1 MWMMSSCTTTS
12 APASC
17 TYARRRAWGGATS
30 ASIASAWRSCARSF
44 KRHADRLMVGGAVG
58 AVDGDAAKTRRQIL
72 GNEDVVAAVRRLSFV
87 ALVHAEG
94 VRMRRAGIERLPGV
108 DEHRRAVDERLEEAR
123 AQRILGRQIEVA
135 ADERARRAPE
145 APVRSFLLA
154 AGGFGVSF
162 AVQLAQ
168 ALDLRCAVP
177 ARVVLE
183 MRGDDAQRTPRRV
196 DHRFERRAR
205 HGRRIAPRPWQRVAQ
220 YPADRQS
227 RSDEVAEPLAAAVRT
242 RLVDGGGEEHLVAA

>member
-72 GNEDVVAAVRRLSFV
+72 GDEDVVATVRRLSFV

-94 VRMRRAGIERLPGV
+94 GRMRRAGIERLPGV

-135 ADERARRAPE
+135 ADQCARRAGD
-145 APVRSFLLA
+145 AAIGSFVLA
-154 AGGFGVSF
+154 ARRFRISF

-168 ALDLRCAVP
+168 ALDLRGAVP

-183 MRGDDAQRTPRRV
+183 MGGDDAQRTPRRL
-196 DHRFERRAR
+196 DRDFERRAR
-205 HGRRIAPRPWQRVAQ
+205 HGRRITRRPWERVAQ
-220 YPADRQS
+220 HATDGQS
-227 RSDEVAEPLAAAVRT
+227 RGDEVAEALAAALRA
-242 RLVDGGGEEHLVAA
+242 RQIDGAG